1 MFSTISFVH
10 LSHCLSHWK
19 LTLSCWSKRNLAWH
33 RSCHCDKENLVLA
46 FAVGFFPSGVLP
58 QSQFG
63 GSFGNYFGLVSACY
77 ATSEALRVHPIERLS
92 SERRPA
98 KGFVM
103 LCYARARCTFFCSL
117 LLASREVQPLACS
130 YAHPTDVGSNTA
142 GDITCQWPRNVVLH
156 RQTTRWNGHRLFKSK
171 SFSPLASSIY
181 FGYLY
186 EDLGR
191 EKRPLL
197 CRDCCSG
204 PSSLQRHGTPRK
216 HFFFFLN
223 CLDWISM
230 PQNAFSLK
238 EKDCC
243 TIYATRHS
251 LDRALGEACKSI
263 FLSAF
268 RNVRRGAVRRVC
280 FSSMLLPADGRPT
293 RWLFIWCHCGVYLKI
308 AIILKQGCTS
318 TRNRQC

>member
-216 HFFFFLN
+216 HFFFFFKLPGLN
-223 CLDWISM
+223 KYATKCIFSERKRLLHYLRHKTQFRQSLGWSM
-230 PQNAFSLK
+230 QVNLPFGFSQCAEGSCAAGVFLLHAPSSRWEANEMTLHLMSLWRLPQNS
-238 EKDCC
+238 D
-243 TIYATRHS
+243 YS
-251 LDRALGEACKSI
+251 
-263 FLSAF
+263 
-268 RNVRRGAVRRVC
+268 
-280 FSSMLLPADGRPT
+280 
-293 RWLFIWCHCGVYLKI
+293 
-308 AIILKQGCTS
+308 
-318 TRNRQC
+318 